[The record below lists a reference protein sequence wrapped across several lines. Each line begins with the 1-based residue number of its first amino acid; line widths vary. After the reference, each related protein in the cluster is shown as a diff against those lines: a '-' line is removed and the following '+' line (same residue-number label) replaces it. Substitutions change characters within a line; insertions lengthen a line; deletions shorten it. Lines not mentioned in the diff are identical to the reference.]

1 MEHLGGNWFD
11 GLSNS
16 VKRRRSQMSRRPRRD
31 SLPAF
36 EGRGLNPLF
45 STPSS
50 EDASQISRHKNAS
63 NAINFNTRHRVSH
76 ASGNVDMY
84 GGRNSEGPRQSGDSK
99 DGVGNENKVK
109 KLKLKVGGM
118 TCTIHANPA
127 GNTAPENGLPK
138 KSSQSSDGAK
148 PQEKKQSY
156 SNSNH
161 SSDKRSGLQ
170 RHPWK
175 DLSRSGFGLEKEES
189 LMGRISGKNI
199 DGNRGDKS
207 EAVRKSKRVP
217 KRRVIGE
224 EFADD
229 DDEIQYLEKLKTTK
243 VSAEYRDEQ
252 DFSTKHRKLSSVSN
266 MENGASSTSHKVGNR
281 RSSSDRVSEDKDNE
295 DEDAGFDAELQ
306 DKKRK
311 KQRNESDDISMDS
324 KREMTLTTRQRVLQ
338 SSKDASGS
346 SASFIEFP
354 NGLPPLPSRK
364 QKEKLSETEQ
374 QLKKAEAAQKRRMQ
388 NEKAARESEAEAIRK
403 ILGQDSSRKKREDKV
418 KKRQEELAQEKA
430 ANAHMLP
437 PNTIRTVIGPN
448 GTTVTFSEDIGIPS
462 ILRSPPISYPPPRE
476 KCAAPSCTNPYKY
489 RHSKLKLPICS
500 LQCHKAVEKM
510 TADGTRVQEKMVTDE
525 TRVQEK
531 IAADETRI
539 QEKMVADETRIQE
552 KIADDG
558 TSVPEKMAADGSSAP
573 EKMAADGTSAPEKMV
588 ADGTS
593 VPEKMVA
600 DGTSAL
606 EKMVA
611 DGTSAPE
618 KMAADGTRVQEKTAD
633 DETSVQEKMA
643 ADETHVPQK
652 MVANET
658 KAQEKATDETSFPEK
673 MLTGETCVP
682 EKMAADETSV
692 QMMMV
697 TDEASV

>member
-1 MEHLGGNWFD
+1 MVLGGNRDKHCVDLVLIRFLFLKVMACNHCHQCHLQGPCD
-11 GLSNS
+11 MNASDDRNFGRKELNFNRCVTQALSVAGAAKRVKKMSNS
-16 VKRRRSQMSRRPRRD
+16 NDNQSP
-31 SLPAF
+31 P
-36 EGRGLNPLF
+36 
-45 STPSS
+45 
-50 EDASQISRHKNAS
+50 
-63 NAINFNTRHRVSH
+63 TRHSVE
-76 ASGNVDMY
+76 GFLKGWFLYCLGGVVD
-84 GGRNSEGPRQSGDSK
+84 GED
-99 DGVGNENKVK
+99 NENKHVR
-109 KLKLKVGGM
+109 G
-118 TCTIHANPA
+118 
-127 GNTAPENGLPK
+127 
-138 KSSQSSDGAK
+138 
-148 PQEKKQSY
+148 
-156 SNSNH
+156 
-161 SSDKRSGLQ
+161 
-170 RHPWK
+170 
-175 DLSRSGFGLEKEES
+175 GFGLAKEES
-189 LMGRISGKNI
+189 LMGRTPGKNASSK
-199 DGNRGDKS
+199 RVDKS
-207 EAVRKSKRVP
+207 EPVRKSKRVP
-217 KRRVIGE
+217 KRRVLVGE
-224 EFADD
+224 FSDD
-229 DDEIQYLEKLKTTK
+229 DNVDDEIRYLEKMKTPK
-243 VSAEYRDEQ
+243 VPAAYKAEQ
-252 DFSTKHRKLSSVSN
+252 KLSRKERKVSSVSN
-266 MENGASSTSHKVGNR
+266 IENAISSKAHDDDKE
-281 RSSSDRVSEDKDNE
+281 RSRSDRVSEDIDVKNE
-295 DEDAGFDAELQ
+295 KEVRSDAELD
-306 DKKRK
+306 DKIKG
-311 KQRNESDDISMDS
+311 KQMKESVDELMDS
-324 KREMTLTTRQRVLQ
+324 KREMTLTMRQQARL
-338 SSKDASGS
+338 SSKDSSGS
-346 SASFIEFP
+346 GAGLIEFP
-354 NGLPPLPSRK
+354 DGLPPAPPRK
-364 QKEKLSETEQ
+364 QKKKLSETEQ
-374 QLKKAEAAQKRRMQ
+374 QMKKAEAAQRRKVQ
-388 NEKAARESEAEAIRK
+388 LEKAAREAEAEAIRK
-403 ILGQDSSRKKREDKV
+403 ILNQDSSRKKREEKM
-418 KKRQEELAQEKA
+418 KKRQEELAKEKA
-430 ANAHMLP
+430 ANIQK
-437 PNTIRTVIGPN
+437 PNTIRYVYGPN
-448 GTTVTFSEDIGIPS
+448 GITVTFPEEMGIPS
-462 ILRSPPISYPPPRE
+462 ILKQPPISYPPPRE